1 MDKGGLYRIVMS
13 LKVEG
18 IVKKFKDTKVLNSID
33 LTIEKGNVFGLVGV
47 NGAGKSTLLR
57 SIAGIYKLDEGHIYF
72 EDKDTFN
79 DPSIR
84 KDIFLVGDDL
94 YFPFASTIN
103 ALKDFYSSFY
113 DFNEEY
119 YHKYLEVFHLDAN
132 KPISNFSKGM
142 KRQTALV
149 FALAIRPKLLL
160 LDEAFDGL
168 DPFVRYTFKKILTEL
183 LEDNES
189 TVIIS
194 SHNLKELEN
203 ICDSYGILENGKI
216 DNYGDLMSNKAN
228 INKYQIAF
236 NDEKTKEDF
245 TSFDLLHYSQLG
257 KVITL
262 VIKGNQ
268 DEVVKKLEAMHPL
281 ILDVLSVT
289 FEELFIYEIERNR
302 D

>member
-268 DEVVKKLEAMHPL
+268 DEVVQKLEAMHPL

>member
-1 MDKGGLYRIVMS
+1 MS

-18 IVKKFKDTKVLNSID
+18 IVKKFKDIKVLDNID

-72 EDKDTFN
+72 DGKDTFN

-113 DFNEEY
+113 DFNEDY

-236 NDEKTKEDF
+236 NDEKTKDDF

-268 DEVVKKLEAMHPL
+268 DEVVEKLEAMNPL

>member
-1 MDKGGLYRIVMS
+1 MS

-245 TSFDLLHYSQLG
+245 AFFDLLHYSQLG

>member
-1 MDKGGLYRIVMS
+1 M
-13 LKVEG
+13 
-18 IVKKFKDTKVLNSID
+18 
-33 LTIEKGNVFGLVGV
+33 
-47 NGAGKSTLLR
+47 
-57 SIAGIYKLDEGHIYF
+57 
-72 EDKDTFN
+72 
-79 DPSIR
+79 
-84 KDIFLVGDDL
+84 

>member
-1 MDKGGLYRIVMS
+1 MS

-18 IVKKFKDTKVLNSID
+18 IVKKFKDTKVLNNID

-236 NDEKTKEDF
+236 NDEKTKEYF
-245 TSFDLLHYSQLG
+245 ASFDLLHYSQLG